1 MAASLWTDTEL
12 HSSICLDGIIT
23 VVDTYNLR
31 AQLSDPQGWEA
42 VNEAER
48 QLAYAD
54 VILLNK
60 VSSMTYCKLLMPF
73 SARKT
78 SLICVA
84 WTNRYGLLQGWA
96 DQRLVIWCFRWISSE
111 MLLLWMIWNL

>member
-12 HSSICLDGIIT
+12 HSSICLDGIVT
-23 VVDTYNLR
+23 VVDSHNLR
-31 AQLSDPQGWEA
+31 KQLSGAQSGEA

-60 VSSMTYCKLLMPF
+60 VSSVST
-73 SARKT
+73 
-78 SLICVA
+78 
-84 WTNRYGLLQGWA
+84 LQRA
-96 DQRLVIWCFRWISSE
+96 IHRA
-111 MLLLWMIWNL
+111 